1 MCLAAHMHAQT
12 CRTAMG
18 SIMARL
24 QTLRNEPVGY
34 GADLWALGCLLY
46 HMLVGKPP
54 FREGSEYLTFQRILA
69 GDLHMPDSLPEPA
82 RDLIGRLL
90 ASSPQDRPGAGPA
103 MLFIKRLMGSSCRAK
118 ASRT

>member
-1 MCLAAHMHAQT
+1 
-12 CRTAMG
+12 MG
-18 SIMARL
+18 PIVARL

-54 FREGSEYLTFQRILA
+54 FRGGSEYLTFQRILA

-90 ASSPQDRPGAGPA
+90 AISPQDRPGAGPA
-103 MLFIKRLMGSSCRAK
+103 VLLMKAPRGLLFPCRCKLADMVDLL
-118 ASRT
+118 RIV